1 MEKELARTTAFALL
15 DDLHEGVG
23 LVTDQGRVVYLNP
36 AARDHLQLVR
46 SAGHVSEI
54 DATILPKPA
63 WQVLLEHVPTSVTVG
78 GLVIESRRRPWQG
91 QDLIQLLLNPASGHS
106 PPETSTK
113 EAAAEQLTALAR
125 ISRELNATLL
135 LEDILESVLEEA
147 LTNTQASAGQI
158 TLLDQA
164 GQEQLRLQE
173 GPIVESPAADRE
185 AMAEQ
190 MSVNVRELTGHGLL
204 RSALITPIIFEGQA
218 AGLIHLYSRK
228 PDYFGQ
234 QTMIFISALANH
246 AAIAIGNARRF
257 AELRE
262 RNTLLQQRTQQIE
275 QFVASSRVFHSDRP
289 LADIYEDLVYAIQEG
304 VGYQAVLL
312 SLAEKERE
320 QWVLRQVTAA
330 GLPLNRLEELQ
341 KTRQAWTTVEQLL
354 RPQYAVG
361 GAFLVPAHEIVAGD
375 LQLAV
380 HEVADLF
387 PAPAAAEAGEGD
399 ETNWQEDDLFF
410 IPMRDSQGHPL
421 GLITLTAPL
430 DGRRPGLNTAR
441 VLEIFANQAANAIEN
456 VQLFHDMWDY
466 ALELQQLHN
475 VSQQTLRE
483 PDFDEKLQLIVD
495 GLRTAGWGRVSLTL
509 RDEEYR
515 PLRLVTG
522 GLSPAEHDAYREKML
537 PAAEWRRRFED
548 PDFARFRRGS
558 CYYLPHDSSEI
569 AQTKEYGLSGGTAGP
584 VEAGGWHPDDIL
596 IRPLYDR
603 EGKPVGIIGLDQ
615 PAGGRQ
621 PSERSLQTIDLYAQ
635 FAISVIENYRLFSET
650 DRRRQEVQTLFEAS
664 RALSGSL
671 DQDEILQAIGEH
683 MRQAVDADAYTIYAL
698 HREQQQVT
706 VLRNSSHLKAAELLT
721 QGSNYD
727 LTRLGLARQVLEHG
741 TPVTGT
747 VEEEQQPGREEPPR
761 TFTIAVLPLMIRDEM
776 FGLVEV
782 LTLATDPVEGA
793 SGLSPDQLQ
802 LLGAVINQGSIA
814 LEIAHL
820 FEELDERVAHR
831 TRALAEE
838 SERVKILLRITTELT
853 TSLERDRVLNK
864 ALQLVNDVVH
874 SQRGTILLVDE
885 ESNELIIQAGF
896 GLEETVPAEGLA
908 SGLRPDQGLAGW
920 VIENR
925 EATIIEDVARD
936 ERWLESQ
943 PESDRSAL
951 AVPLIS
957 GENVIGVMLL
967 TDSRPALFTAEQL
980 SLVEAAAIQ
989 VANAIHNAGLYD
1001 LIRQQADKLR
1011 AMMRDAQVEVA
1022 KQQSILQSIADGVLV
1037 AEADGTIVMAN
1048 APTVHILDLP
1058 RAQLIGKRV
1067 DELVGLYGESGDEW
1081 AQTIDSWADRPE
1093 ALEPQTS
1100 LKNRLEIEEKIV
1112 LVHVA
1117 PVFANDDYFG
1127 TISIFRDITKEVEVD
1142 RMKSEFVSTVSH
1154 ELRTPMT
1161 SIKGYADLMLMGA
1174 AGNLSGSQLQ
1184 YLNVIKKNADRLQ
1197 LLVNDLLDISRIE
1210 TGKTQLA
1217 LQPVDVPRVVNDVV
1231 NDHLRGRIQHEE
1243 KAISVSAEI
1252 APSLPLVNA
1261 DPEKITRVLTN
1272 LVDNAFNYT
1281 PAGGSIKITATANG
1295 NFVYISVRDSGIG
1308 IRKEDQHKIFDRF
1321 FRAES
1326 AEVRGVPGTGLGL
1339 AIVRSLVEMHGG
1351 QLALESEPGEGSIF
1365 TFSLPLVTAEGN
1377 TY

>member
-1 MEKELARTTAFALL
+1 MEKELARTTAFTLL

-23 LVTDQGRVVYLNP
+23 LVTDQGRVIYLNP

-46 SAGHVSEI
+46 SAGHLSET
-54 DATILPKPA
+54 DATILPEAA
-63 WQVLLEHVPTSVTVG
+63 WQVLLEHVPTSVTVA
-78 GLVIESRRRPWQG
+78 GLVIESRPRPWQG
-91 QDLIQLLLNPASGHS
+91 QDLILLLLNPASDHS
-106 PPETSTK
+106 PSETPAK

-135 LEDILESVLEEA
+135 LEDILESVLDEA
-147 LTNTQASAGQI
+147 LANTQASGGLI

-173 GPIVESPAADRE
+173 GPIVESPAADRQ

-190 MSVNVRELTGHGLL
+190 ISVNVRELTGDGLL

-234 QTMIFISALANH
+234 QTTIFISALANH

-312 SLAEKERE
+312 SLAEKESDR
-320 QWVLRQVTAA
+320 WFLRQVTAA
-330 GLPLNRLEELQ
+330 GLPLDRLEELQ
-341 KTRQAWTTVEQLL
+341 KTRQAWSTVEELL

-361 GAFLVPAHEIVAGD
+361 GAYLVPAQEAMAGD
-375 LQLAV
+375 LELAV
-380 HEVADLF
+380 HQIADHF
-387 PAPAAAEAGEGD
+387 PTPTGAAEGTAD
-399 ETNWQEDDLFF
+399 ESRWHEDDLFF

-421 GLITLTAPL
+421 GLISLTAPL
-430 DGRRPGLNTAR
+430 DGRRPDLNTAR

-515 PLRLVTG
+515 PLHLVTG

-558 CYYLPHDSSEI
+558 CYYLPHDSAET
-569 AQTKEYGLSGGTAGP
+569 AQTKDYGLAGATTIP

-683 MRQAVDADAYTIYAL
+683 MLQAVDADAYTIYAL
-698 HREQQQVT
+698 HREQEQVT
-706 VLRNSSHLKAAELLT
+706 VLRNSSHMEAAELLT

-727 LTRLGLARQVLEHG
+727 LTRLRLARQVLEHG
-741 TPVTGT
+741 APVTGSLG
-747 VEEEQQPGREEPPR
+747 EEQQPGSEKLPR

-782 LTLATDPVEGA
+782 LTVAADAVEA
-793 SGLSPDQLQ
+793 SALTPDQLQ
-802 LLGAVINQGSIA
+802 LLGAIINQGSIA

-853 TSLERDRVLNK
+853 TSLERDRVLHK

-874 SQRGTILLVDE
+874 SQRGTILLLDE
-885 ESNELIIQAGF
+885 ESNELMIQAAF

-908 SGLRPDQGLAGW
+908 SGLRRDQGLAGW

-925 EATIIEDVARD
+925 EATIVEDALQD
-936 ERWLESQ
+936 ERWLDSQ
-943 PESDRSAL
+943 PESDRSVL

-957 GENVIGVMLL
+957 GDDVIGVMML

-1011 AMMRDAQVEVA
+1011 TMMRDAQVEVA

-1058 RAQLIGKRV
+1058 LPQLLGKRV

-1081 AQTIDSWADRPE
+1081 AKTIDSWAHHPE

-1100 LKNRLEIEEKIV
+1100 LKNRLEIEDKIV

-1117 PVFANDDYFG
+1117 PVFANNDYFG

-1174 AGNLSGSQLQ
+1174 AGNLIGSQLQ

-1217 LQPVDVPRVVNDVV
+1217 LQPVDIPRVVNDVV

-1243 KAISVSAEI
+1243 KEISVSAEI

-1281 PAGGSIKITATANG
+1281 PAGGFIKISATANN
-1295 NFVYISVRDSGIG
+1295 NFVYISVHDSGIG

-1326 AEVRGVPGTGLGL
+1326 TEVRGVPGTGLGL

-1351 QLALESEPGEGSIF
+1351 HLDLESEPGEGSIF
-1365 TFSLPLVTAEGN
+1365 TFSLPRVTAEGN

>member
-1 MEKELARTTAFALL
+1 MEKELAPTTAFTLL

-23 LVTDQGRVVYLNP
+23 LVTRDGRVIYLN
-36 AARDHLQLVR
+36 AAAQHHLQLPG
-46 SAGHVSEI
+46 SSTHLSEV
-54 DATILPKPA
+54 DVTILPEPVWQELLQDVPA
-63 WQVLLEHVPTSVTVG
+63 TVTTG
-78 GLVIESRRRPWQG
+78 GLAVESLHRHWQG
-91 QDLIQLLLNPASGHS
+91 QNLVQLLLNPSAHDDSSGE
-106 PPETSTK
+106 PVAEPLQ
-113 EAAAEQLTALAR
+113 EQLTALAR
-125 ISRELNATLL
+125 ISRALNATLL
-135 LEDILESVLEEA
+135 LENILESVLDEA
-147 LTNTQASAGQI
+147 LENTLATSGLI
-158 TLLDQA
+158 TLLDQT
-164 GQEQLRLQE
+164 GHEQLRLQQ
-173 GPIVESPAADRE
+173 GPVVASPAADRQ
-185 AMAEQ
+185 AIDHQ
-190 MSVNVRELTGHGLL
+190 QSVNVPELDGDGPL
-204 RSALITPIIFEGQA
+204 RSALVTPVIFEGQT
-218 AGLIHLYSRK
+218 AGLIHLFSQRS
-228 PDYFGQ
+228 DYFSR
-234 QTMIFISALANH
+234 QTEIFISALANH

-257 AELRE
+257 AELKE

-275 QFVASSRVFHSDRP
+275 RFVESSRVFHSDRP

-304 VGYQAVLL
+304 VGYNAVLL
-312 SLAEKERE
+312 SLAEKEKDT
-320 QWVLRQVTAA
+320 WVLRRVTGA
-330 GLPLNRLEELQ
+330 GLPLDRLEQLRQ
-341 KTRQAWTTVEQLL
+341 TRQPWSAVEQLL
-354 RPQYAVG
+354 RPEYRVG
-361 GAFLVPAHEIVAGD
+361 GAFLVPGRDALTINT
-375 LQLAV
+375 QLTV
-380 HEVADLF
+380 DEVADLF
-387 PAPAAAEAGEGD
+387 PTPSGPGD
-399 ETNWQEDDLFF
+399 GNEDESRWHENDLFL

-421 GLITLTAPL
+421 GLIRLAAPQ

-483 PDFDEKLQLIVD
+483 PDFGEKLQLIVD
-495 GLRTAGWGRVSLTL
+495 GLLTAGWGRVSLTL
-509 RDEEYR
+509 RDEEFR
-515 PLRLVTG
+515 SLRLVTG
-522 GLSPAEHDAYREKML
+522 GLSAAEHERYRENML
-537 PAAEWRRRFED
+537 PAAEWRRRFND
-548 PDFARFRRGS
+548 PQFARFRRGS
-558 CYYLPHDSSEI
+558 CYYLPHDSDEV
-569 AQTKEYGLSGGTAGP
+569 AQTTAYKLATEVAEP
-584 VEAGGWHPDDIL
+584 VEAGGWHRDDIL

-603 EGKPVGIIGLDQ
+603 EGKPAGIISLDA
-615 PAGGRQ
+615 PADGRQ
-621 PSERSLQTIDLYAQ
+621 PSERALQTIDLYAQ

-650 DRRRQEVQTLFEAS
+650 DRRRQEVQTLFEVG

-671 DQDEILQAIGEH
+671 DQDDILQAIGEH
-683 MRQAVDADAYTIYAL
+683 MLRAVNADAYTIYAL
-698 HREQQQVT
+698 RREQQQVT
-706 VLRNSSHLKAAELLT
+706 VLRNNSYVEAVELLT
-721 QGSNYD
+721 EGNNYD
-727 LTRLGLARQVLEHG
+727 LARLRLARQVLESG
-741 TPVTGT
+741 GPVTGI
-747 VEEEQQPGREEPPR
+747 VEERRRAGGKDRPQ
-761 TFTIAVLPLMIRDEM
+761 TFSIAVLPLMIRDEM

-782 LTLATDPVEGA
+782 LTLHDDSEALA
-793 SGLSPDQLQ
+793 GLSPDQLQ
-802 LLGAVINQGSIA
+802 LLGAIINQGSIA

-885 ESNELIIQAGF
+885 QSNQLIIQAAF
-896 GLEETVPAEGLA
+896 GLEQTVPPEGLA

-925 EATIIEDVARD
+925 EATVVEDLAID
-936 ERWLESQ
+936 HRWLDSQ
-943 PESDRSAL
+943 PATDRSAL
-951 AVPLIS
+951 AVPLIT
-957 GENVIGVMLL
+957 GDDVIGVMML

-980 SLVEAAAIQ
+980 SLVEAAGIQ
-989 VANAIHNAGLYD
+989 VANAIHNASLYD

-1011 AMMRDAQVEVA
+1011 SMMREAQVEVA

-1037 AEADGTIVMAN
+1037 AEADGTIIMAN
-1048 APTVHILDLP
+1048 AAIAYILDLP
-1058 RAQLIGKRV
+1058 RNQLLGKRV
-1067 DELVGLYGESGDEW
+1067 DELMGLYGESGDEW
-1081 AQTIDSWADRPE
+1081 VRTIDSWAEQPQVLE
-1093 ALEPQTS
+1093 AQTS
-1100 LKNRLEIEEKIV
+1100 LKNRLEIEDKIV

-1161 SIKGYADLMLMGA
+1161 SIKGYADLMLMGV
-1174 AGNLSGSQLQ
+1174 AGSLSRPQLQ
-1184 YLNVIKKNADRLQ
+1184 YLDVIKKNADRLQ

-1243 KAISVSAEI
+1243 KEISVSTEI

-1281 PAGGSIKITATANG
+1281 PPGGFIKISACANG
-1295 NFVYISVRDSGIG
+1295 NFVSISVHDSGIG
-1308 IRKEDQHKIFDRF
+1308 IRKEDQSKIFDRF

-1326 AEVRGVPGTGLGL
+1326 AAVREVPGTGLGL
-1339 AIVRSLVEMHGG
+1339 SIVRSLIEMHGG
-1351 QLALESEPGEGSIF
+1351 QLALESEPGKGSTF
-1365 TFSLPLVTAEGN
+1365 TFSLPRVAAEGD
-1377 TY
+1377 TP